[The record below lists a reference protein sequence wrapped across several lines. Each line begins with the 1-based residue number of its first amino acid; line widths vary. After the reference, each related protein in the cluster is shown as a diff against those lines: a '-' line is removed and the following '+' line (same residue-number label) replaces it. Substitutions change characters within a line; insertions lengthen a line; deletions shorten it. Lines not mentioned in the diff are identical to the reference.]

1 MKVPA
6 DLDQLMWFL
15 AESGDLAAIAEF
27 RKRFPDLEPE
37 LLRRQ
42 SVVRGLKGAKPTTA
56 ASAPVGFELRDNVV
70 EYGKPANRLVW
81 AMAGAAIVAL
91 GVASYLVTVRMTSP
105 SVAQKPA
112 APVGATGPGRVDQ
125 PGADFDS
132 GVRPTVITPEPV
144 PDQKST
150 LGPGDEPP
158 IRDNAR
164 ALWERP
170 QTIILEES
178 PLYDALQAIA
188 NQTGLSLE
196 IAPNTPNPTVS
207 ISFENVNGI
216 DMIRE
221 LGKAHGF
228 TPLDQGG
235 GRWLIVPAVQWT
247 DPAP

>member
-42 SVVRGLKGAKPTTA
+42 SVVRGLKGAKPAGA
-56 ASAPVGFELRDNVV
+56 AAPVGFELRENVV

-81 AMAGAAIVAL
+81 ALGGAAIVAL
-91 GVASYLVTVRMTSP
+91 GVASYVVTARMTAQP
-105 SVAQKPA
+105 MAKTETPVATTGNARPD
-112 APVGATGPGRVDQ
+112 APGS
-125 PGADFDS
+125 DFDS

-144 PDQKST
+144 PDQKSA
-150 LGPGDEPP
+150 LGPGDTPP
-158 IRDNAR
+158 VRENR

-170 QTIILEES
+170 QSIMLEEA
-178 PLYDALQAIA
+178 PLYDVLQSIA
-188 NQTGLSLE
+188 NQTGMSLE

-207 ISFENVNGI
+207 ISFENVSGFE
-216 DMIRE
+216 MLTE

-228 TPLDQGG
+228 TPLEQGG
-235 GRWLIVPAVQWT
+235 GKWLIVPAVQWT
-247 DPAP
+247 DPSP